1 MPNEHIMLELAQQ
14 NLCCELTFC
23 QDPVLQSLKLYL
35 FFWGHSKCVAVL
47 QINLSDQNTTLHS
60 KWHIEDPRTHHIVA
74 TVYHDL
80 HLALLN
86 QTPNTSVFTLPD
98 DIIGL
103 SISARSKEGKDLH
116 LVFHLS
122 ICFYELP
129 I

>member
-74 TVYHDL
+74 T
-80 HLALLN
+80 
-86 QTPNTSVFTLPD
+86 TPNTSVFTLPD